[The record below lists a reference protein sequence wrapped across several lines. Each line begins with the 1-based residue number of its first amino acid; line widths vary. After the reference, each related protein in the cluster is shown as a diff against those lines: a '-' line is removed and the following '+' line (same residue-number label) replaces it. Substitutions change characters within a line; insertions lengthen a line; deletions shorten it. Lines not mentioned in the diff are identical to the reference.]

1 MVYAFLEIPLPSCST
16 KMTAENGN
24 RTRKIG
30 HTVVPKLASTPILD
44 PTRLDEAAREA
55 AAQLL
60 REGESANT
68 RRSYDSALRYWAAWY
83 LARYGQPIKLPIP
96 VVVILQFMLDHLAR
110 SNRGKLVCELPA
122 ALDATLVA
130 AGLKGRI
137 GPAALN
143 TVEHRL
149 AVMSKVHQLKRLP
162 NPCEE
167 PAVKQLLKR
176 ARRAYAK
183 RGALPHSKTAATK
196 EPLEAMLATCGEDLV
211 GTRDRALLLFAWS
224 SGGRR
229 RSEVAVAKVE
239 RLQRTKEG
247 YLYKM
252 GHSKTNQ
259 SAKANPK
266 LHSEKPILGDGADA
280 LEKWLK
286 ATKLKRGAIFRRLW
300 GETIGPALSPAAIG
314 EIVKRRAQLAGL
326 AGDWAGHSLRSGFV
340 TEAGRQGV
348 PLGSVMAMTDHTNVG
363 SVVGY
368 YQAGSA
374 TGNPAANLLAKK
386 TS

>member
-1 MVYAFLEIPLPSCST
+1 MAG
-16 KMTAENGN
+16 ENGEQN
-24 RTRKIG
+24 RKIG
-30 HTVVPKLASTPILD
+30 HAVVPRLATTPVLD
-44 PTRLDEAAREA
+44 PNRLDEAARVA

-83 LARYGQPIKLPIP
+83 MARYGQPIKLPVP
-96 VVVILQFMLDHLAR
+96 GVVALQFMLDHLAR

-122 ALDATLVA
+122 ALDAALVA
-130 AGLKGRI
+130 AGLKGKL

-149 AVMSKVHQLKRLP
+149 AVMSKVHQMKRLP

-211 GTRDRALLLFAWS
+211 GIRDRALLLFAWS

-229 RSEVAVAKVE
+229 RSEVASAKIE

-247 YLYKM
+247 YVYKM

-259 SAKANPK
+259 GGKANAK
-266 LHSEKPILGDGADA
+266 LHPEKPILGEGAEA

-300 GETIGPALSPAAIG
+300 GETIGPALSAAAIG
-314 EIVKRRAQLAGL
+314 EIVKRRALRAGL
-326 AGDWAGHSLRSGFV
+326 AGDWAGHSIRSGFV
-340 TEAGRQGV
+340 TEAGKQGIS
-348 PLGSVMAMTDHTNVG
+348 LGDVMAMTDHTNVS
-363 SVVGY
+363 SVLGY
-368 YQAGSA
+368 YQAGASES
-374 TGNPAANLLAKK
+374 NPAAQLLKRKA
-386 TS
+386 S

>member
-1 MVYAFLEIPLPSCST
+1 MAMST
-16 KMTAENGN
+16 ENGN
-24 RTRKIG
+24 RARKIG
-30 HTVVPKLASTPILD
+30 HTIVPKLASTPILD

-83 LARYGQPIKLPIP
+83 LARYGQLIKLPMP
-96 VVVILQFMLDHLAR
+96 SVVIVQFMLDHLGR
-110 SNRGKLVCELPA
+110 TNRGKLVCELPS
-122 ALDATLVA
+122 ALDVALVA
-130 AGLKGRI
+130 AGLKGKA
-137 GPAALN
+137 GPLALN

-149 AVMSKVHQLKRLP
+149 AVMSKVHQLKRLA
-162 NPCEE
+162 NPCDD

-176 ARRAYAK
+176 ARRAHAK

-211 GTRDRALLLFAWS
+211 GVRDRAILLFAWS

-229 RSEVAVAKVE
+229 RSEVALARVE
-239 RLQRTKEG
+239 RLERTKEG

-259 SAKANPK
+259 HAKPNPK
-266 LHSEKPILGDGADA
+266 IHPEKPILGDAA
-280 LEKWLK
+280 EAMKTWLK
-286 ATKLKRGAIFRRLW
+286 ASGIKSGALFRRLW
-300 GETIGPALSPAAIG
+300 GDTVGGALSAAAIA

-340 TEAGRQGV
+340 TEAGKQGV
-348 PLGSVMAMTDHTNVG
+348 PLGAVMAMTDHTNVG

-368 YQAGSA
+368 YQAGAS
-374 TGNPAANLLAKK
+374 TSNPAAMLLSKK
-386 TS
+386 D